1 MHAYVIPVAPSVT
14 EVVTTLVTPNDT
26 MTEHSIIVTCTVH
39 PDSNADMCVV
49 MAMAV
54 GRTTREGT
62 YGHTQMKALKCDKY
76 IIISLYYILCMCRL
90 RIQ

>member
-1 MHAYVIPVAPSVT
+1 MYVHIIYVHVYVIPVAPSVT
-14 EVVTTLVTPNDT
+14 EVVATLVTPNDDI
-26 MTEHSIIVTCTVH
+26 TEHSIIVTCTVR

-62 YGHTQMKALKCDKY
+62 YMHNE
-76 IIISLYYILCMCRL
+76 
-90 RIQ
+90 